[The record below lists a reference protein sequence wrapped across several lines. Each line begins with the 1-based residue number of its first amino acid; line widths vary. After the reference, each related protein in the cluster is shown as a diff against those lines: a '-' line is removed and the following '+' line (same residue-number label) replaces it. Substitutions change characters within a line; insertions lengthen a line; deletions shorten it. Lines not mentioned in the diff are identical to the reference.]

1 MSGRTLIVRWLG
13 RSEYVPVWQAMKV
26 FTAGRSQDTVD
37 EFWVVEHFPVFTQ
50 GLNGKPQHL
59 LDPGHIPVVHID
71 RGGQVTYHGPGQ
83 VVIYLLLDLR
93 RLAIGVRRLVNHIE
107 QAVIGFLTEQGVNAH
122 ANLRAPGV
130 YVQGRK
136 IAALGLKVT
145 RGCSYHGLAFNA
157 AMDVAPFARI
167 NPCGYPGLEIIQL
180 KDLGVNMNWEAVAQN
195 LCAHLQQQLGYGPDI
210 KRNYQ
215 AYVEHT
221 SQSGSGD

>member
-13 RSEYVPVWQAMKV
+13 RSEYVPVWEAMKA
-26 FTAGRSQDTVD
+26 FTGGRSRETVD

-93 RLAIGVRRLVNHIE
+93 RLAIGARRLVNHIE

-122 ANLRAPGV
+122 ANPRAPGV
-130 YVQGRK
+130 YVQERK

-145 RGCSYHGLAFNA
+145 QGCSYHGLAFNTT
-157 AMDVAPFARI
+157 MDVTPFARI
-167 NPCGYPGLEIIQL
+167 NPCGYPGLEVTQL
-180 KDLGVNMNWEAVAQN
+180 KDLGVNMNWEGVAQH
-195 LCAHLQQQLGYGPDI
+195 LCTHLQQQLGYGPDI